1 MILVL
6 TNADTE
12 ILALRSVVEGL
23 PDGFPRVRAANP
35 NHLDG
40 APGLDGVSVV
50 LVRLLGGRRAWE
62 APFDELALRC
72 ARAGVPLLAFGGE
85 AQPDAELTAASTVA
99 SATVAQAFEYLV
111 HGGLANTEHL
121 LRFVADTVLMG
132 GFGFD
137 APVALPAHGILGDRL
152 AAGDQLPV
160 IGVVFYRAHVLSG
173 NVGFVED
180 LCAAV
185 EARGATAVPVW
196 CYSLRPDADGRVPAL
211 ELLAERSVDV
221 VVTTVLAMGSARDD
235 DWDASALASLGVPV
249 LQAVAATQPRSVW
262 EDSTAGLGPLDV
274 AMSVAIPEF
283 DGRIIGPPFSFKEV
297 VDDGDEL
304 GTPVTAYRTAA
315 DRVERVAG
323 VALRLAA
330 LRHIPNAA
338 KRVA

>member
-12 ILALRSVVEGL
+12 ILALRSVLEGL

-35 NHLDG
+35 NTLAS
-40 APGLDGVSVV
+40 APPLDGVDVV

-62 APFDELALRC
+62 APFDELATECR
-72 ARAGVPLLAFGGE
+72 RRGVPLLAFGGE
-85 AQPDAELTAASTVA
+85 ALPDAELTAASTVA
-99 SATVAQAFEYLV
+99 SATVAQAFDYLV
-111 HGGLANTEHL
+111 HGGLANIEQL

-137 APVALPAHGILGDRL
+137 APVELPAHGILGGQHPVAVTPDA
-152 AAGDQLPV
+152 AAGPV

-180 LCAAV
+180 LCAAI

-196 CYSLRPDADGRVPAL
+196 CYSLRPDPDGRVPAL

-249 LQAVAATQPRSVW
+249 LQAVAATQPRAAW
-262 EDSTAGLGPLDV
+262 EAGTAGLGP
-274 AMSVAIPEF
+274 
-283 DGRIIGPPFSFKEV
+283 
-297 VDDGDEL
+297 
-304 GTPVTAYRTAA
+304 
-315 DRVERVAG
+315 
-323 VALRLAA
+323 
-330 LRHIPNAA
+330 
-338 KRVA
+338 

>member
-35 NHLDG
+35 NHLDA
-40 APGLDGVSVV
+40 APDLDGVDVV

-62 APFDELALRC
+62 VPFDELALRC
-72 ARAGVPLLAFGGE
+72 ARVRVPLLAFGGE

-111 HGGLANTEHL
+111 HGGLANIEHL

-137 APVALPAHGILGDRL
+137 APVVLPAQGILGDRPPTASSDGQSL
-152 AAGDQLPV
+152 SAGQARSPV

-180 LCAAV
+180 LCAAI

-235 DWDASALASLGVPV
+235 DWDASALAALGVPV
-249 LQAVAATQPRSVW
+249 LQAVAATQPRASW
-262 EDSTAGLGPLDV
+262 E
-274 AMSVAIPEF
+274 E
-283 DGRIIGPPFSFKEV
+283 
-297 VDDGDEL
+297 
-304 GTPVTAYRTAA
+304 
-315 DRVERVAG
+315 
-323 VALRLAA
+323 
-330 LRHIPNAA
+330 
-338 KRVA
+338 